1 MSVKAPHI
9 EKLSPS
15 QEHEWMWAKWV
26 SSPHSLLMITVED
39 THQHLQCLWA
49 RLHPTTAQRN
59 TLLIKVKRTHQHQTG
74 HSWLKMP
81 PQKINWIDK
90 KYCVKK
96 RGWVCL
102 PSREIGRRDRRL
114 ASTCCPPLW
123 FKNGGVF
130 KHRSFLLKRTQ
141 AGLCLQGS
149 VMGEFTLASLRT

>member
-1 MSVKAPHI
+1 MKNFPHHRNMNECELNEFLI
-9 EKLSPS
+9 LTAFWRS
-15 QEHEWMWAKWV
+15 QLRIRTNTCK
-26 SSPHSLLMITVED
+26 
-39 THQHLQCLWA
+39 CLWA